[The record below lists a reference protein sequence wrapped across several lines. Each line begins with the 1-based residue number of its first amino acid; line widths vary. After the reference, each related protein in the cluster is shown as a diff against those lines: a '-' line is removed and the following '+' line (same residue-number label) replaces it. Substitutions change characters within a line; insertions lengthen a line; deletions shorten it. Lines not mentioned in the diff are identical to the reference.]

1 MEELTHV
8 MVQCSTSFIDPWDSI
23 LNSFT
28 MKLFYEIWDKC
39 PDIFV
44 GKKRYYE
51 ENHPQRLFISQGE
64 TSGTAQYSYE
74 EDPYPHDR
82 FRVRIFFGQFIFM
95 EKIATSIFFPFTKS
109 EKGGM
114 GT

>member
-39 PDIFV
+39 PDIFI

-51 ENHPQRLFISQGE
+51 ENHPQRLFISQGK
-64 TSGTAQYSYE
+64 TSGTAQYSFE
-74 EDPYPHDR
+74 EHPYPHDR